1 MAVRQ
6 INTADY
12 DYAMMLNVI
21 NKSYKGKADITLSA
35 FDTTAAPDVKVG
47 SVFEDN
53 GAIFI
58 VETSDITP
66 TGYAGITNS
75 TTFYLYWDE
84 SGTAFIYSNT
94 APTWSDVLQGWYN
107 GNDRAFFSMFKDSG
121 GTLYEN
127 KSMLIQKSN
136 TQKSGNA
143 NPILH
148 IQDQKSN
155 NTNGGTF
162 TAGAWRTRD
171 LGSIV
176 INTIAGASLSS
187 NQITLPIGTYK
198 VNARAPG
205 YQVIGHKIKL
215 RNITDGSDILIGSN
229 CRNTTTDN
237 VQTDS
242 FIKSWFSISGIKTIE
257 LQHYCSGTQATTGFG
272 LANNFSVVEVYAE
285 IFIEKIG

>member
-121 GTLYEN
+121 GTLYQAKNRLEGASRLLTKIIPIGDWDMDATN
-127 KSMLIQKSN
+127 EVNIAHGLDHTKIRHLSVMIRHDSGSHYEFGIDSLGGATN
-136 TQKSGNA
+136 TR
-143 NPILH
+143 L
-148 IQDQKSN
+148 
-155 NTNGGTF
+155 F
-162 TAGAWRTRD
+162 AGAT
-171 LGSIV
+171 
-176 INTIAGASLSS
+176 
-187 NQITLPIGTYK
+187 
-198 VNARAPG
+198 
-205 YQVIGHKIKL
+205 
-215 RNITDGSDILIGSN
+215 NITIT
-229 CRNTTTDN
+229 RA
-237 VQTDS
+237 DS
-242 FIKSWFSISGIKTIE
+242 GFFDTSSFNLTSYNRGWITI
-257 LQHYCSGTQATTGFG
+257 QY
-272 LANNFSVVEVYAE
+272 VE
-285 IFIEKIG
+285 